1 VRQVLL
7 VIVLVGAAFGGGA
20 LVSGPGFRWAQ
31 EHLLD
36 YMGLKDGGEID
47 TLELTPPPGAAKP
60 GVAEPLAGPAA
71 AKSAPATAA
80 SAPPPAPT
88 PRATE
93 PFTEAQATA
102 PAPSPSPA
110 ADAPKAPAP
119 AEPAQA
125 AGAGMLGALNAMLT
139 PPKAAEPAPTDPAL
153 APSSLPPLEAAPGPA
168 PAPAGTPPVA
178 PSTPGGEWAEVRRK
192 LDSAGVSRYT
202 IEGEPGGRV
211 VFACLIPLAGKQ
223 AVSQR
228 FEAEGE
234 DEFQAA
240 QSVLKRINLWRA
252 SHAAPEN
259 P

>member
-1 VRQVLL
+1 MRQVLL

-47 TLELTPPPGAAKP
+47 TLDLAPHQADGKP
-60 GVAEPLAGPAA
+60 VAEPIAGRTA
-71 AKSAPATAA
+71 ATAMP
-80 SAPPPAPT
+80 SAVAPPPPAPA
-88 PRATE
+88 PKVTE
-93 PFTEAQATA
+93 PFTEAQAAA
-102 PAPSPSPA
+102 PASPP
-110 ADAPKAPAP
+110 PPAP
-119 AEPAQA
+119 VPTAEPAKA
-125 AGAGMLGALNAMLT
+125 NPPALLGALNAMLT
-139 PPKAAEPAPTDPAL
+139 PPQAPAPPTAASSEPALADPAL
-153 APSSLPPLEAAPGPA
+153 APSSLPTLEAAPA
-168 PAPAGTPPVA
+168 PASSSAPPATAAG
-178 PSTPGGEWAEVRRK
+178 PGGEWAEIRRK
-192 LDSAGVSRYT
+192 LDAAGVSRYT

-240 QSVLKRINLWRA
+240 QAVLKRINLWRA
-252 SHAAPEN
+252 SHDTPET

>member
-1 VRQVLL
+1 MRQALL

-60 GVAEPLAGPAA
+60 AVSEPLAGPAA
-71 AKSAPATAA
+71 AKSPPATA
-80 SAPPPAPT
+80 SAPPPAPQ
-88 PRATE
+88 PKATE
-93 PFTEAQATA
+93 PYAEAQATA
-102 PAPSPSPA
+102 TAPSPPA
-110 ADAPKAPAP
+110 GASKAPA
-119 AEPAQA
+119 AEPARSEA
-125 AGAGMLGALNAMLT
+125 PGMLGALNAMLT
-139 PPKAAEPAPTDPAL
+139 PPKAAEPAPADPAL
-153 APSSLPPLEAAPGPA
+153 EPSSLPALEAAPA
-168 PAPAGTPPVA
+168 PAPAGTPPA
-178 PSTPGGEWAEVRRK
+178 AAATPGGEWAEIRRK
-192 LDSAGVSRYT
+192 LDSAGVTRYT

-234 DEFQAA
+234 DEFEAA
-240 QSVLKRINLWRA
+240 QSALKRINLWRA
-252 SHAAPEN
+252 SHAAPAN

>member
-1 VRQVLL
+1 MRQVLL

-47 TLELTPPPGAAKP
+47 TLDLSPPPGAANP

-80 SAPPPAPT
+80 IPPPAPT

-102 PAPSPSPA
+102 PAPSPAPA
-110 ADAPKAPAP
+110 AEAPKAPAE
-119 AEPAQA
+119 AAQA

-139 PPKAAEPAPTDPAL
+139 PPKAAEPAPADPAI
-153 APSSLPPLEAAPGPA
+153 APSSLPPLEAAPA
-168 PAPAGTPPVA
+168 PAPASAPTGTA
-178 PSTPGGEWAEVRRK
+178 TASTSTPGGEWAEIRRK
-192 LDSAGVSRYT
+192 LDAAGVSRYT

-252 SHAAPEN
+252 SHATPEN